1 MAQKIIIT
9 AKQVTVPTDSFED
22 FVGIMFGNS
31 GGVYLDTDIHFV
43 TYDSNFNFREVK
55 YNFATTDLFAQEIK
69 NFFDF
74 KFNQVGVSFESE
86 RIGNVV
92 NYYLGSNAT
101 VDTFMWG
108 ANLFIDKDL
117 WSVTREDYTFPL
129 VPPTEGRPTREILSR
144 SPFYFQVSP
153 TIAYDSINADIYIY
167 TGDVTDVP
175 TTPTFTL
182 SKSIIQ
188 AGQSSISLELSK
200 ILNDYVQNGIID
212 YPNNNLVGSTSSTND
227 SVWCYVDAGISFQ
240 GAETYRVQQKFIAF
254 DGYGLHEELFNPL
267 FDRKVLS
274 TITTHDIYNGAPYPL
289 YFSTNGLQSIII
301 NGVSVPFSLDADINN
316 QYVGYVDI
324 NSFIGLAENFTA
336 IFTYQDG
343 LNEEFV
349 IHNFNVLSECKYD
362 VIYCYFKNKY
372 GFFQQIPFNK
382 VSKKTA
388 EFKSESYNTNITNF
402 GNYNLKDHT
411 KRSYLSNGKES
422 VVCNTD
428 FIKEYYN
435 DLFDELLMSTKIYL
449 RENNVVRPVNIKTK
463 NIAYKTRIND
473 KLIQYTFEF
482 ENSYNK
488 INII

>member
-9 AKQVTVPTDSFED
+9 AKQVTPPSSGIAFGSIKFSNSEGTYLNTGIEFTTDNS
-22 FVGIMFGNS
+22 MF
-31 GGVYLDTDIHFV
+31 
-43 TYDSNFNFREVK
+43 NFNLVK
-55 YNFATTDLFAQEIK
+55 YNFANTDLFAQEIK
-69 NFFDF
+69 NYFDF
-74 KFNQVGVSFESE
+74 RFNEANVPFQSE

-108 ANLFIDKDL
+108 SFDSIDFDL
-117 WSVTREDYTFPL
+117 WSVFREDYTFPL
-129 VPPTEGRPTREILSR
+129 VPPTEDRPTREILSR

-188 AGQSSISLELSK
+188 AGQSTISLELSK

-301 NGVSVPFSLDADINN
+301 NGVNVPFSLDTNINN

-336 IFTYQDG
+336 VFNYGAQT
-343 LNEEFV
+343 V
-349 IHNFNVLSECKYD
+349 THNFNVLSECKYNI
-362 VIYCYFKNKY
+362 IYCYFKNKY